1 MATTIERPQSAQVV
15 AHATEYPADRDG
27 DGTGYDRRSKR
38 NDAERHD
45 SETDTGYST
54 DEPAVF
60 IDAHHLENHALDG
73 VAAYRAAALQALE
86 PRIDHGPVHPL
97 RGAQEGIGPDNI
109 RHAYEDHGE
118 ADEWHEINVAT

>member
-27 DGTGYDRRSKR
+27 DGTGYDRRGKR
-38 NDAERHD
+38 KDAERHD
-45 SETDTGYST
+45 TDTGYSM
-54 DEPAVF
+54 DEPAVL

-86 PRIDHGPVHPL
+86 PQIDHGPVHPL
-97 RGAQEGIGPDNI
+97 RGSQEGIGPDNI

-118 ADEWHEINVAT
+118 AEERHQVNVAT